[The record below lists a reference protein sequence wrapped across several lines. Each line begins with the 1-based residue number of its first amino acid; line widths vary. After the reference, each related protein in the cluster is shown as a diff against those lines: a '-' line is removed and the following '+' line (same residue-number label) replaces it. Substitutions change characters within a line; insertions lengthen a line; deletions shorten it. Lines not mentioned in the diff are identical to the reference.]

1 MQFVMEFYIQLFC
14 LIFQDLEDMD
24 DEAQKLQLE
33 NNALIRAVSQ
43 LSTQV

>member
-1 MQFVMEFYIQLFC
+1 MQFVMEFYIQLFL